1 MKLRLGWGRGEVT
14 VHELAPRLVDA
25 GADAVTLHAR
35 CRNEGFSGQ
44 AKWEHIARLKEAL
57 TVPLL
62 GNGDARTAEDA
73 FRMTGET
80 GCDGVMVGRAG
91 LAKPWIFSQV
101 AALNRGEEAPE
112 PGKEVR
118 RRLIL
123 EHFRRLARED
133 EPHRAV
139 HRIRGFVAWYSR
151 GLNGGAMLRRAVNQ
165 APDAEEFEGIV
176 NSFFDQGHV
185 S

>member
-1 MKLRLGWGRGEVT
+1 VT

-35 CRNEGFSGQ
+35 CRNEGLSGE
-44 AKWEHIARLKEAL
+44 AKWEHIARLKESL
-57 TVPLL
+57 PVPLL
-62 GNGDARTAEDA
+62 GNGDARTAEDV

-91 LAKPWIFSQV
+91 LAKPWIFSQA
-101 AALNRGEEAPE
+101 AALNRGEAAPE
-112 PGKEVR
+112 PEKEVR
-118 RRLIL
+118 RQLIL
-123 EHFRRLARED
+123 EHFRRLVEVD
-133 EPHRAV
+133 EAHRAV

-151 GLNGGAMLRRAVNQ
+151 GLNGGSMLRRSVNR
-165 APDAEEFEGIV
+165 APDAAEFEEIV
-176 NSFFDQGHV
+176 NTFFDQAHV

>member
-1 MKLRLGWGRGEVT
+1 VT
-14 VHELAPRLVDA
+14 VHELVPRLVDA
-25 GADAVTLHAR
+25 GAAAVTLHAR

-44 AKWEHIARLKEAL
+44 AKWEHIARLKESL

-62 GNGDARTAEDA
+62 GNGDARSAEDV

-91 LAKPWIFSQV
+91 LAKPWIFSQA
-101 AALNRGEEAPE
+101 AALNRGESVLE
-112 PGKEVR
+112 PGKEIR
-118 RRLIL
+118 RKLIL
-123 EHFRRLARED
+123 EHFRRLAAVD

-151 GLNGGAMLRRAVNQ
+151 GVNGGALLRRAVNR
-165 APDAEEFEGIV
+165 APDAGEFVEIV

>member
-1 MKLRLGWGRGEVT
+1 M
-14 VHELAPRLVDA
+14 HELAPRLVDA

-44 AKWEHIARLKEAL
+44 AKWEHIALLKEAL
-57 TVPLL
+57 SVPLL
-62 GNGDARTAEDA
+62 GNGDVRAAEDV
-73 FRMTGET
+73 FRMIGET

-91 LAKPWIFSQV
+91 LAKPWIFSQT
-101 AALNRGEEAPE
+101 ARLNRGETAQEPE
-112 PGKEVR
+112 KEVR
-118 RRLIL
+118 RKLIL
-123 EHFRRLARED
+123 DHFHRLVEVD

-151 GLNGGAMLRRAVNQ
+151 GLNGGTLLRRAVNQ
-165 APDAEEFEGIV
+165 APDAEEFEEIV
-176 NSFFDQGHV
+176 NAFFKQGHV